1 MEHVSSSRFGWESLP
16 RYTQRFRIGISRF
29 VFDPFPIWV
38 CGNLIFRI
46 WKPQKR
52 QFCGLAVDSC
62 RRWKNF
68 QMLQEGDELGPT
80 DEKGNIRFSDVDYVD
95 TWKAMENLVEI
106 GLVKSIGVS
115 NFNCKQLERLLKNC
129 TIKPVTNQVFAWIL
143 KFQVDLCCEF
153 WSRKY
158 SNIY

>member
-1 MEHVSSSRFGWESLP
+1 
-16 RYTQRFRIGISRF
+16 
-29 VFDPFPIWV
+29 
-38 CGNLIFRI
+38 
-46 WKPQKR
+46 
-52 QFCGLAVDSC
+52 
-62 RRWKNF
+62 
-68 QMLQEGDELGPT
+68 MLQEGDELGPT

-153 WSRKY
+153 
-158 SNIY
+158 